1 MVFSASTITVSK
13 QNFSRASLLA
23 FDLEK
28 GEHSEEKL
36 EKVLKKAGLRPCL
49 TYRTYSWSEGA
60 HRNRIVF

>member
-1 MVFSASTITVSK
+1 MVFSANTRTVSK

-36 EKVLKKAGLRPCL
+36 EKVLEKTGLQPCL
-49 TYRTYSWSEGA
+49 VYRTYSWSEVA

>member
-1 MVFSASTITVSK
+1 M
-13 QNFSRASLLA
+13 A

-36 EKVLKKAGLRPCL
+36 EKVLKKTGLRPCL
-49 TYRTYSWSEGA
+49 IYRTYNWSEAA